1 MYRLLIADDEENIR
15 NGIARSLPWQE
26 WGYEVCAV
34 CANGQEVLDQLDA
47 CRPDVV
53 LSDIRM
59 PGMDGMELMQRLN
72 RDHPEIKIVILSG
85 YSDFEYLNMSI
96 KNHVA
101 EYLLKPTDFDDFE
114 ETFRRLKTTLDH
126 ERLQNAQIT
135 ESVRR
140 HFQLW
145 LTSLLEGIAAP
156 GETERFLPML
166 TEAGIDLDNLV
177 IAAFTLDGHGGDE
190 QADCCA
196 KQSAF
201 AGQEQIYQFRQ
212 LSSERPDD
220 LAYFDTEQ
228 VEKALLAQDYEA
240 LRAEVDRVLL
250 LPGTAKL
257 DYQTV
262 DRLCL
267 SLLFHISLWALR
279 YGVQMEE
286 VMRSLGA
293 HYTDIHQCD
302 TLTSKRDFVLACLF
316 SCQQAL
322 AHRRSYG
329 ANPNAKKYAITY
341 TNGALFESYSR
352 LVKQK
357 KIDAIYVVNR
367 HDVLDFLDPNQTT
380 ALLIKNFEAMGMDDP
395 GKYGKFYFYPLTGNY
410 LRTES
415 YGEVRRDQVVFG
427 SRRVYSALKSGY
439 PYLHVFSIEEQTLY
453 DLYQLQ
459 AKRVGAEVYI
469 LTADGGL
476 ISSTNEDAVAAGAMP
491 ETIAAALDELQETNG
506 AVKIDG
512 SAYDVAFAKGDST
525 PWTTVLLVPAE
536 SLTAATAELY
546 VQTLS
551 VLIVCVGIFALL
563 IFYFYYRFM
572 MPMTQLEEA
581 MRRADAGDLCAYAKP
596 QGPEEV
602 SRMMTTY
609 NSMLDSIRVGL
620 DQQMKMERHKQD
632 LEMQVLMSQIN
643 PHFLY
648 NTLETIVWKA
658 GEAGRPD
665 ISKMASSLGKLY
677 RLSISGGLF
686 VPLKQELEHVQMYM
700 NIQRIRYGS
709 KIDYEVKLHG
719 CDTAHVETLKLILQP
734 VVENS
739 LLYGMEGLDHVLRI
753 RVAAHHRGD
762 KLILT
767 VTDNGI
773 GMDAETVEKL
783 RQQIAHGRKP
793 SAEKNRRSTGIGL
806 HNIEARLRLYA
817 GASNHVRVQSR
828 PSLGTRVSIELPW
841 NSV

>member
-1 MYRLLIADDEENIR
+1 MWRSILQVCSALPAGPLHRLLFPFAGESLVALYSSEAEISLEEVT
-15 NGIARSLPWQE
+15 ASLRELQK
-26 WGYEVCAV
+26 A
-34 CANGQEVLDQLDA
+34 VLDQL
-47 CRPDVV
+47 RVT
-53 LSDIRM
+53 LSVGISNLCTE
-59 PGMDGMELMQRLN
+59 PGM
-72 RDHPEIKIVILSG
+72 
-85 YSDFEYLNMSI
+85 
-96 KNHVA
+96 
-101 EYLLKPTDFDDFE
+101 
-114 ETFRRLKTTLDH
+114 
-126 ERLQNAQIT
+126 
-135 ESVRR
+135 
-140 HFQLW
+140 
-145 LTSLLEGIAAP
+145 
-156 GETERFLPML
+156 LPQ
-166 TEAGIDLDNLV
+166 AY
-177 IAAFTLDGHGGDE
+177 E

-212 LSSERPDD
+212 LSSDRPDD
-220 LAYFDTEQ
+220 LAYFDTER

-267 SLLFHISLWALR
+267 SLLFSRSIRVQQRAHIQSISYTAQDISNTLDRFAE
-279 YGVQMEE
+279 GVYS
-286 VMRSLGA
+286 VSDA
-293 HYTDIHQCD
+293 FSTDERLLEI
-302 TLTSKRDFVLACLF
+302 LN
-316 SCQQAL
+316 
-322 AHRRSYG
+322 RSYG

-367 HDVLDFLDPNQTT
+367 HDVQDFLDPNQTT

-395 GKYGKFYFYPLTGNY
+395 GKYGKFYFYPLTDNY

-459 AKRVGAEVYI
+459 AKQVGAEVYI

-491 ETIAAALDELQETNG
+491 ETIAAALAELQETNG

-609 NSMLDSIRVGL
+609 NSMLDNIRVGL

-632 LEMQVLMSQIN
+632 LEIQVLMSQIN

-686 VPLKQELEHVQMYM
+686 VLLKQELEHVQMYM

-719 CDTAHVETLKLILQP
+719 CDAAHVETLKLILQP

-753 RVAAHHRGD
+753 RVAAYHRGD

-828 PSLGTRVSIELPW
+828 PGFGTRVSIELPW
-841 NSV
+841 NTI

>member
-1 MYRLLIADDEENIR
+1 MWRSILQVCSALPAGPLHRLLFPFAGESLVALYSSEAEISLEEVT
-15 NGIARSLPWQE
+15 ASLRELQK
-26 WGYEVCAV
+26 AV
-34 CANGQEVLDQLDA
+34 HDQL
-47 CRPDVV
+47 RVT
-53 LSDIRM
+53 LSVGISNLCT
-59 PGMDGMELMQRLN
+59 E
-72 RDHPEIKIVILSG
+72 PE
-85 YSDFEYLNMSI
+85 M
-96 KNHVA
+96 
-101 EYLLKPTDFDDFE
+101 
-114 ETFRRLKTTLDH
+114 
-126 ERLQNAQIT
+126 
-135 ESVRR
+135 
-140 HFQLW
+140 
-145 LTSLLEGIAAP
+145 
-156 GETERFLPML
+156 LPQ
-166 TEAGIDLDNLV
+166 AY
-177 IAAFTLDGHGGDE
+177 E

-220 LAYFDTEQ
+220 LVYFDTER

-316 SCQQAL
+316 SRSIRVQQR
-322 AHRRSYG
+322 AHIQSISYTAQDISNTLDRFAEGVYSVSDAFSTDERLLEILDRSYG

-469 LTADGGL
+469 LTADGRL

-491 ETIAAALDELQETNG
+491 ETIAAALAELQETNG

-551 VLIVCVGIFALL
+551 VLIVCVCIFALL

-609 NSMLDSIRVGL
+609 NSMLDNIRVGL

-773 GMDAETVEKL
+773 GMDAETAEKL

-828 PSLGTRVSIELPW
+828 PGFGTRVSIELPW
-841 NSV
+841 NTI

>member
-1 MYRLLIADDEENIR
+1 MWRSILQVCSALPAGPLHRLLFPFAGESLVALYSSEAEISLEEVT
-15 NGIARSLPWQE
+15 ASLRELQK
-26 WGYEVCAV
+26 AV
-34 CANGQEVLDQLDA
+34 HDQL
-47 CRPDVV
+47 RVT
-53 LSDIRM
+53 LSVGISNLCTE
-59 PGMDGMELMQRLN
+59 PGM
-72 RDHPEIKIVILSG
+72 
-85 YSDFEYLNMSI
+85 
-96 KNHVA
+96 
-101 EYLLKPTDFDDFE
+101 
-114 ETFRRLKTTLDH
+114 
-126 ERLQNAQIT
+126 
-135 ESVRR
+135 
-140 HFQLW
+140 
-145 LTSLLEGIAAP
+145 
-156 GETERFLPML
+156 LPQ
-166 TEAGIDLDNLV
+166 AY
-177 IAAFTLDGHGGDE
+177 E

-212 LSSERPDD
+212 LSSDRPDD
-220 LAYFDTEQ
+220 LAYFDTER

-267 SLLFHISLWALR
+267 SLLFSRSIRVQQRAHIQSISYTAQDISNTLDRFAE
-279 YGVQMEE
+279 GVYS
-286 VMRSLGA
+286 VSDA
-293 HYTDIHQCD
+293 FSTDERLLEI
-302 TLTSKRDFVLACLF
+302 LN
-316 SCQQAL
+316 
-322 AHRRSYG
+322 RSYG

-367 HDVLDFLDPNQTT
+367 HDVQDFLDPNQTT

-395 GKYGKFYFYPLTGNY
+395 GKYGKFYFYPLTDNY

-609 NSMLDSIRVGL
+609 NSMLDNIRVGL

-719 CDTAHVETLKLILQP
+719 CDTTHVETLKLILQP

-828 PSLGTRVSIELPW
+828 PGFGTRVSIELPW
-841 NSV
+841 NTI

>member
-1 MYRLLIADDEENIR
+1 MWRSILQVCSALPAGPLHRLLFPFAGESLVALYSSEAEISLEEVT
-15 NGIARSLPWQE
+15 ASLQE
-26 WGYEVCAV
+26 LQKAV
-34 CANGQEVLDQLDA
+34 HDQL
-47 CRPDVV
+47 RVT
-53 LSDIRM
+53 LSVGISNLCTE
-59 PGMDGMELMQRLN
+59 PGM
-72 RDHPEIKIVILSG
+72 
-85 YSDFEYLNMSI
+85 
-96 KNHVA
+96 
-101 EYLLKPTDFDDFE
+101 
-114 ETFRRLKTTLDH
+114 
-126 ERLQNAQIT
+126 
-135 ESVRR
+135 
-140 HFQLW
+140 
-145 LTSLLEGIAAP
+145 
-156 GETERFLPML
+156 LPQ
-166 TEAGIDLDNLV
+166 AY
-177 IAAFTLDGHGGDE
+177 E

-201 AGQEQIYQFRQ
+201 AGQEQIHQFRQ

-220 LAYFDTEQ
+220 LAYFDTER

-267 SLLFHISLWALR
+267 SLLFSRSIRVQQRAHIQSISYTAQDISNTLDRFAE
-279 YGVQMEE
+279 GVYS
-286 VMRSLGA
+286 VSDVFS
-293 HYTDIHQCD
+293 TDERLLEI
-302 TLTSKRDFVLACLF
+302 LN
-316 SCQQAL
+316 
-322 AHRRSYG
+322 RSYG

-395 GKYGKFYFYPLTGNY
+395 GKYGKFYFYPLTDNY

-609 NSMLDSIRVGL
+609 NSMLDNIRVGL

-719 CDTAHVETLKLILQP
+719 CDAAHVETLKLILQP

-828 PSLGTRVSIELPW
+828 PGFGTRVSIELPW
-841 NSV
+841 NTI

>member
-1 MYRLLIADDEENIR
+1 MWRSILQVCSALPAGPLHRLLFPFAGESLVALYSSEAEISLEEVT
-15 NGIARSLPWQE
+15 ASLRELQK
-26 WGYEVCAV
+26 AV
-34 CANGQEVLDQLDA
+34 HDQL
-47 CRPDVV
+47 RVT
-53 LSDIRM
+53 LSVGISNLCT
-59 PGMDGMELMQRLN
+59 E
-72 RDHPEIKIVILSG
+72 PE
-85 YSDFEYLNMSI
+85 M
-96 KNHVA
+96 
-101 EYLLKPTDFDDFE
+101 
-114 ETFRRLKTTLDH
+114 
-126 ERLQNAQIT
+126 
-135 ESVRR
+135 
-140 HFQLW
+140 
-145 LTSLLEGIAAP
+145 
-156 GETERFLPML
+156 LPQ
-166 TEAGIDLDNLV
+166 AY
-177 IAAFTLDGHGGDE
+177 E
-190 QADCCA
+190 QVDCCA

-220 LAYFDTEQ
+220 LAYFDTER

-267 SLLFHISLWALR
+267 SLLFSRSIRVQQRAHIQSISYTAQDISNTLDRFAE
-279 YGVQMEE
+279 GVYS
-286 VMRSLGA
+286 VSDA
-293 HYTDIHQCD
+293 FSTDERLLEI
-302 TLTSKRDFVLACLF
+302 LN
-316 SCQQAL
+316 
-322 AHRRSYG
+322 RSYG

-367 HDVLDFLDPNQTT
+367 HDVQDFLDPNQTT

-395 GKYGKFYFYPLTGNY
+395 GKYGKFYFYPLTDNY

-491 ETIAAALDELQETNG
+491 ETIAAALAELQETNG

-609 NSMLDSIRVGL
+609 NSMLDNIRVGL

-632 LEMQVLMSQIN
+632 LEIQVLMSQIN

-686 VPLKQELEHVQMYM
+686 VLLKQELEHVQMYM

-719 CDTAHVETLKLILQP
+719 CDAAHVETLKLILQP

-753 RVAAHHRGD
+753 RVAAYHRGD

-828 PSLGTRVSIELPW
+828 PGFGTRVSIELPW
-841 NSV
+841 NTI

>member
-1 MYRLLIADDEENIR
+1 MWRSILQVCSALPAGPLHRLLFPFAGESLVALYSSEAEISLEEVT
-15 NGIARSLPWQE
+15 ASLRELQK
-26 WGYEVCAV
+26 A
-34 CANGQEVLDQLDA
+34 VLDQL
-47 CRPDVV
+47 RVT
-53 LSDIRM
+53 LSVGISNLCTE
-59 PGMDGMELMQRLN
+59 PGM
-72 RDHPEIKIVILSG
+72 
-85 YSDFEYLNMSI
+85 
-96 KNHVA
+96 
-101 EYLLKPTDFDDFE
+101 
-114 ETFRRLKTTLDH
+114 
-126 ERLQNAQIT
+126 
-135 ESVRR
+135 
-140 HFQLW
+140 
-145 LTSLLEGIAAP
+145 
-156 GETERFLPML
+156 LPQ
-166 TEAGIDLDNLV
+166 AY
-177 IAAFTLDGHGGDE
+177 E

-212 LSSERPDD
+212 LSSDRPDD
-220 LAYFDTEQ
+220 LAYFDTER

-267 SLLFHISLWALR
+267 SLLFSRSIRVQQRAHIQSISYTAQDISNTLDRFAE
-279 YGVQMEE
+279 GVYS
-286 VMRSLGA
+286 VSDA
-293 HYTDIHQCD
+293 FSTDERLLEI
-302 TLTSKRDFVLACLF
+302 LN
-316 SCQQAL
+316 
-322 AHRRSYG
+322 RSYG

-380 ALLIKNFEAMGMDDP
+380 SLLIKNFEAMGMDDP

-469 LTADGGL
+469 LTADGRL

-491 ETIAAALDELQETNG
+491 ETIAAALAELQETNG

-551 VLIVCVGIFALL
+551 VLIVCVCIFALL

-602 SRMMTTY
+602 SRMMTTC
-609 NSMLDSIRVGL
+609 NSMLDNIRVGL

-773 GMDAETVEKL
+773 GMDAETAEKL

-828 PSLGTRVSIELPW
+828 PGFGTRVSIELPW
-841 NSV
+841 NTI

>member
-1 MYRLLIADDEENIR
+1 M
-15 NGIARSLPWQE
+15 
-26 WGYEVCAV
+26 
-34 CANGQEVLDQLDA
+34 
-47 CRPDVV
+47 
-53 LSDIRM
+53 
-59 PGMDGMELMQRLN
+59 
-72 RDHPEIKIVILSG
+72 
-85 YSDFEYLNMSI
+85 
-96 KNHVA
+96 
-101 EYLLKPTDFDDFE
+101 
-114 ETFRRLKTTLDH
+114 
-126 ERLQNAQIT
+126 
-135 ESVRR
+135 
-140 HFQLW
+140 
-145 LTSLLEGIAAP
+145 
-156 GETERFLPML
+156 
-166 TEAGIDLDNLV
+166 
-177 IAAFTLDGHGGDE
+177 
-190 QADCCA
+190 
-196 KQSAF
+196 
-201 AGQEQIYQFRQ
+201 
-212 LSSERPDD
+212 
-220 LAYFDTEQ
+220 AYFDTER

-322 AHRRSYG
+322 SHRRSHGHAVNSVAMRVREYVDEEYCSNTISLESVAASVHKTAAYVSRVFKNELGCNFSDYLTEKRMRRRMTFALLVSFLPMVAAITLLFSRSIRVQQRAHIQSISYTAQDISNTLDRFAEGVYSVSDAFSTDERLLEILDRSYG

-476 ISSTNEDAVAAGAMP
+476 ISSTNEDAVAAGAIP
-491 ETIAAALDELQETNG
+491 GSIAAALDELQETNG

-648 NTLETIVWKA
+648 NTLETIAWKA